1 MLRGWDE
8 GYETPSLGIAI
19 REGYRDRGL
28 GRQVMSA
35 LHDVVRVRGG
45 HRVRL
50 RVAEGNARARHLY
63 ASMGYRQ
70 VGVERG
76 ELVLVLDFCLGGT
89 GSELATLA
97 QRPRGVCPDGVQTAR
112 PHHRTMIPTRP
123 CTFPEC
129 DAPARVRFQTVVRQ
143 GIRIPVDPRLV
154 CLHGHISPLPPDLA
168 ARPDPAAPEPDAS
181 SPNRL
186 ADEPAPWRRRS
197 DRRTA

>member
-1 MLRGWDE
+1 MKIRTVRPADAPDLETLFARLDTDWFRPHDLGPDGARAVADHVGEDVYLIGFLGSTPVAYGMLRGWDE

-50 RVAEGNARARHLY
+50 RVAAGHARARHLY

-76 ELVLVLDFCLGGT
+76 ELVLVLDFCLE
-89 GSELATLA
+89 GSRSDLATLA
-97 QRPRGVCPDGVQTAR
+97 QRPRGVCPESVQTAR
-112 PHHRTMIPTRP
+112 PHHRTARP
-123 CTFPEC
+123 SS
-129 DAPARVRFQTVVRQ
+129 VR
-143 GIRIPVDPRLV
+143 
-154 CLHGHISPLPPDLA
+154 LPPSA
-168 ARPDPAAPEPDAS
+168 PRPQP
-181 SPNRL
+181 
-186 ADEPAPWRRRS
+186 
-197 DRRTA
+197 